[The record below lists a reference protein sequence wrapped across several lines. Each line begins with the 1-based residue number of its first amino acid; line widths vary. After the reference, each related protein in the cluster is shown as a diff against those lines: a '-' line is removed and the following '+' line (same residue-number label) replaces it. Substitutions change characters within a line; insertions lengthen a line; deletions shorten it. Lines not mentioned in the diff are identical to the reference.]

1 KHTLDSKYT
10 GVLFVYDKTRVP
22 VGENEG
28 YINAS
33 YIRMKVGTEQ
43 LFYISAQGPLPGTQ
57 DNFWQM
63 VWENKSDVIAMMTR
77 EVERGR
83 VKCHKYWP
91 EKLDV
96 PKETS
101 RYQLH
106 LDNYQ
111 MLGYFHIK
119 VIKMVE
125 KESGDVHF
133 VKHLKFT
140 TWPDH
145 GTPHSSEQLVRFIR
159 YMRAVHAKGPIIVH
173 CSAGIGRAGVLIC
186 TDVILSLIEK
196 DLSINVSGIVKE
208 MRLQRH
214 GMIQTKVSISGH
226 SVEILLSDEY
236 INQ

>member
-1 KHTLDSKYT
+1 
-10 GVLFVYDKTRVP
+10 
-22 VGENEG
+22 
-28 YINAS
+28 
-33 YIRMKVGTEQ
+33 MKVGTEE

-63 VWENKSDVIAMMTR
+63 VWENKSDVIAMMTQ

-101 RYQLH
+101 RYQLF

-125 KESGDVHF
+125 KE
-133 VKHLKFT
+133 
-140 TWPDH
+140 
-145 GTPHSSEQLVRFIR
+145 VRSM
-159 YMRAVHAKGPIIVH
+159 YLM
-173 CSAGIGRAGVLIC
+173 
-186 TDVILSLIEK
+186 
-196 DLSINVSGIVKE
+196 
-208 MRLQRH
+208 
-214 GMIQTKVSISGH
+214 
-226 SVEILLSDEY
+226 EILCLVQKKSFSY
-236 INQ
+236 CNLFSVNYTI

>member
-1 KHTLDSKYT
+1 MIAIYKPCLSQLLSD
-10 GVLFVYDKTRVP
+10 DKTRVP

-33 YIRMKVGTEQ
+33 YIRMKVGTEE

-63 VWENKSDVIAMMTR
+63 VWENKSDVIAMMTQ

-125 KESGDVHF
+125 KE
-133 VKHLKFT
+133 
-140 TWPDH
+140 
-145 GTPHSSEQLVRFIR
+145 VRSM
-159 YMRAVHAKGPIIVH
+159 YLM
-173 CSAGIGRAGVLIC
+173 
-186 TDVILSLIEK
+186 
-196 DLSINVSGIVKE
+196 
-208 MRLQRH
+208 
-214 GMIQTKVSISGH
+214 
-226 SVEILLSDEY
+226 EIFLL
-236 INQ
+236 

>member
-1 KHTLDSKYT
+1 LLALSNVSLRIQVELITIYNFS
-10 GVLFVYDKTRVP
+10 VLFEQSDDKTRVP

-33 YIRMKVGTEQ
+33 YICMKVGTEE

-63 VWENKSDVIAMMTR
+63 VWENKSDVIAMMTQ

-101 RYQLH
+101 RYQLF

-125 KESGDVHF
+125 KE
-133 VKHLKFT
+133 
-140 TWPDH
+140 
-145 GTPHSSEQLVRFIR
+145 VR
-159 YMRAVHAKGPIIVH
+159 
-173 CSAGIGRAGVLIC
+173 
-186 TDVILSLIEK
+186 SLY
-196 DLSINVSGIVKE
+196 L
-208 MRLQRH
+208 M
-214 GMIQTKVSISGH
+214 
-226 SVEILLSDEY
+226 EILHL
-236 INQ
+236 NQNIFFLF

>member
-1 KHTLDSKYT
+1 MFIWSYLLYLCIICSSSLD
-10 GVLFVYDKTRVP
+10 DKTRVP

-33 YIRMKVGTEQ
+33 YIRMKVGTEE

-63 VWENKSDVIAMMTR
+63 VWENKSDVIAMMTQ

-91 EKLDV
+91 EKLD
-96 PKETS
+96 
-101 RYQLH
+101 
-106 LDNYQ
+106 

-125 KESGDVHF
+125 KEVRNVHF

-196 DLSINVSGIVKE
+196 DLS
-208 MRLQRH
+208 
-214 GMIQTKVSISGH
+214 VSILNKYSINTKIKAIVH
-226 SVEILLSDEY
+226 PKVKIFVHLNIRSDRILFKY
-236 INQ
+236 IA